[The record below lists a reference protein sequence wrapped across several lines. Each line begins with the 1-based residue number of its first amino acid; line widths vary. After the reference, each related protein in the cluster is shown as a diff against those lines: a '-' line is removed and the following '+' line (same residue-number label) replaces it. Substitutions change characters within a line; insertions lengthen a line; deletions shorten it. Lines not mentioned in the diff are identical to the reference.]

1 MNKKR
6 IFGLFIAA
14 TLASIV
20 VCGVAEA
27 GTGLELKVDYIVNF
41 NGNNSS
47 FADLQTGKDA
57 GTEVWSGT
65 SFAIYEAQDS
75 GKFGDSWVAED
86 TQSLRDF
93 GSSGYFSK
101 PCNTLSVVAVPE
113 PETYTLLLTGI
124 GMLGFM
130 ARHRKNSNK

>member
-6 IFGLFIAA
+6 ISGLFIAA
-14 TLASIV
+14 ILASIV
-20 VCGVAEA
+20 VSGVAEA
-27 GTGLELKVDYIVNF
+27 GTSLELKTDYIVNF
-41 NGNNSS
+41 NGNSSS

-57 GTEVWSGT
+57 GTQVRSGT
-65 SFAIYEAQDS
+65 SFVIGGTQNFGES
-75 GKFGDSWVAED
+75 GDSLASED
-86 TQSLRDF
+86 FRSLGNF

-113 PETYTLLLTGI
+113 PETYALLLTGI

-130 ARHRKNSNK
+130 ARHRKNSSK